1 MTNWV
6 NIIALA
12 QSNAQGTSQAMTLIY
27 QDKDCQKKAYL
38 IFKKYEHGFPN
49 TAQWIKWEDV
59 LKDATIRFVQA
70 VQRGLVIKN
79 GEAVFVQICKNY
91 CRELLRQKPND
102 PINKHVNSDI
112 MDGIKDNEFLMED
125 DHYKWC
131 KSKLMHYVSL
141 LPPTCQKM
149 LLIMYFNNP
158 PEENM
163 ENIAKELEID
173 PKSLLPMAWACR
185 KKLKEIIGNNL
196 DDCREILLN

>member
-12 QSNAQGTSQAMTLIY
+12 QSSSQGTSQAMTLIY

-38 IFKKYEHGFPN
+38 IFKKYEQGFPN